1 MDDLIFKYL
10 NKNYRFTLN
19 TYEDFLVKNK
29 ITGEEEK
36 LSGVISSLSVIFNE
50 EENEIMRIF
59 DRWADYQNAMLYN
72 RITEIREEV
81 LKGGSE
87 INLTIDEI
95 VEIMSN
101 IPYDENQG

>member
-36 LSGVISSLSVIFNE
+36 LSGVISSLSVIFDE

-87 INLTIDEI
+87 INLTVDEI
-95 VEIMSN
+95 VEIMTN
-101 IPYDENQG
+101 TPYDENQG

>member
-50 EENEIMRIF
+50 DENEIMRIF
-59 DRWADYQNAMLYN
+59 DRWADYQNAILYN

-81 LKGGSE
+81 LKSGSE
-87 INLTIDEI
+87 INLTVDEI
-95 VEIMSN
+95 VEIMQKFT
-101 IPYDENQG
+101 I